1 VIHSPH
7 ARWWAMGATAL
18 TLLVIGLDMTVLN
31 VALPTIAVDLHASSS
46 QLQWFVDAYTLVMS
60 AMLLPAGMLGDRYG
74 RKRLTLGAL
83 VVFGFGSLWCAYAGS
98 SSVLIAARALLGLG
112 SAILIPLAMSAA
124 VVLFEP
130 EERPRAVMVLGLST
144 MVGLPLGPIL
154 AGVLLQHFWWGSVF
168 LVNVP
173 VVAFALA
180 AVYLCMP
187 ETRGE
192 RDRPI
197 DWVGVLASGLGLLGL
212 TYGVIE
218 GPDRGWLDPG
228 TLVPLVGGLLVLT
241 GFLVW
246 EKRQRRAVPVFD
258 YAVWADRSFRWGA
271 LGATIASLAIF
282 GLLFVTPQ
290 YFRAVLGADA
300 LGTGL
305 RTLPMVAG
313 LLVGMRGAMLLTRR
327 VQART
332 QATAGFV
339 LTAVGLAIGATTD
352 VDSGFLLCA
361 VWTALVGLGFGVTL
375 FAAQN
380 QALLTLPR
388 PRAASGSALIQAL
401 RQSGSVLGIAV
412 LGAVLNA
419 AYRSQVSDL
428 PMPDGARN
436 AVADSPQAGLAVAA
450 RVGDPALVHGIQA
463 AFVHGMD
470 AALWVSAALAV
481 VGAVAMWWRMPMI
494 ATGGDPSTEPAA
506 DAGQSVHADL
516 VTDSPARD

>member
-1 VIHSPH
+1 
-7 ARWWAMGATAL
+7 MGATAL
-18 TLLVIGLDMTVLN
+18 TLLVVGLDMTVLN
-31 VALPTIAVDLHASSS
+31 VALPTIAVDLRASSS
-46 QLQWFVDAYTLVMS
+46 ELQWFVDAYTLVMS

-83 VVFGFGSLWCAYAGS
+83 AVFGTGSLWCAYAGS
-98 SSVLIAARALLGLG
+98 PGELIAARALLGLG
-112 SAILIPLAMSAA
+112 SAVLIPLAMSAA

-154 AGVLLQHFWWGSVF
+154 AGVLLEHFWWGSVF

-173 VVAFALA
+173 VVVFALG
-180 AVYLCMP
+180 AVALCMP
-187 ETRGE
+187 ESRGE

-197 DWVGVLASGLGLLGL
+197 DWVGVVASGLGLLGL

-218 GPDRGWLDPG
+218 GPERGWTALG
-228 TLVPLVGGLLVLT
+228 TLGPLLGGALVLT

-246 EKRQRRAVPVFD
+246 ERRQRRAVPVFD
-258 YAVWADRSFRWGA
+258 YAVWADPSFRWGA
-271 LGATIASLAIF
+271 LGATIASLSLF

-313 LLVGMRGAMLLTRR
+313 LLVGMRGTMLLVRR
-327 VQART
+327 YQART
-332 QATAGFV
+332 LAAAGFL
-339 LTAVGLAIGATTD
+339 LTALGLAVGATTT

-361 VWTALVGLGFGVTL
+361 AWTALVGLGFGTAL

-388 PRAASGSALIQAL
+388 HRAASGSALIQAL
-401 RQSGSVLGIAV
+401 RQGGSVLGIAV

-419 AYRSQVSDL
+419 AYRSRVADL
-428 PMPDGARN
+428 PLPAGGRGPA
-436 AVADSPQAGLAVAA
+436 ATSPQAGLAVAG
-450 RVGDPALVHGIQA
+450 RLGDPELAHGIQA

-470 AALWVSAALAV
+470 ATLWVSAALAV
-481 VGAVAMWWRMPMI
+481 VGALAMWRRLPRVPTRADMSTPR
-494 ATGGDPSTEPAA
+494 AGDAA
-506 DAGQSVHADL
+506 ESEHADL
-516 VTDSPARD
+516 ASQAARS

>member
-1 VIHSPH
+1 MIRSPH

-18 TLLVIGLDMTVLN
+18 TMLVVGLDMTVLN

-74 RKRLTLGAL
+74 RKRLTLAAL
-83 VVFGFGSLWCAYAGS
+83 LVFGVGSLWCAYAGS
-98 SSVLIAARALLGLG
+98 PTELIAARAMLGLG
-112 SAILIPLAMSAA
+112 SAVLIPLAMSAA

-130 EERPRAVMVLGLST
+130 DERPRAVMVLGMST

-173 VVAFALA
+173 VVVFALA
-180 AVYLCMP
+180 AVALCMP

-197 DWVGVLASGLGLLGL
+197 DWVGVVASGLGLLGV

-218 GPDRGWLDPG
+218 GPDRGWTDPG
-228 TLVPLVGGLLVLT
+228 SFVPLVGGLLVLI

-246 EKRQRRAVPVFD
+246 ERRQRRAVPVFD
-258 YAVWADRSFRWGA
+258 YAVWADPTFRWGA
-271 LGATIASLAIF
+271 IGATIASLAMF

-313 LLVGMRGAMLLTRR
+313 LLVGMRGTMVLTRR
-327 VQART
+327 LQART
-332 QATAGFV
+332 LASAGFV
-339 LTAVGLAIGATTD
+339 LTALGLAIGATTD
-352 VDSGFLLCA
+352 VESGFLLCA
-361 VWTALVGLGFGVTL
+361 IWTAVVGLGFGAAL
-375 FAAQN
+375 FASQN

-401 RQSGSVLGIAV
+401 RQCGSVLGIAV

-419 AYRSQVSDL
+419 VYRSHVSTL
-428 PMPDGARN
+428 PVPTGTRS
-436 AVADSPQAGLAVAA
+436 AVADSPQAGLAVANH
-450 RVGDPALVHGIQA
+450 VGDPGLVHGIQS

-470 AALWVSAALAV
+470 ATLWVSAALAV
-481 VGAVAMWWRMPMI
+481 LGACAMWWRLPRVPTRTDLSPQL
-494 ATGGDPSTEPAA
+494 AGDAA
-506 DAGQSVHADL
+506 ESEHAEA
-516 VTDSPARD
+516 VSDSPVRA

>member
-1 VIHSPH
+1 MTRSPH

-18 TLLVIGLDMTVLN
+18 TLLVVGLDMTVLN

-83 VVFGFGSLWCAYAGS
+83 TVFGAGSLWCAYAGS
-98 SSVLIAARALLGLG
+98 AAGLVAARAVLGLG

-130 EERPRAVMVLGLST
+130 DERPRAVMILGLST

-154 AGVLLQHFWWGSVF
+154 AGALLQHFWWGSVF
-168 LVNVP
+168 LVNAP
-173 VVAFALA
+173 VVVFALV
-180 AVYLCMP
+180 AVAVCMP

-197 DWVGVLASGLGLLGL
+197 DWVGVVASGLGLLGV

-218 GPDRGWLDPG
+218 GPERGWTDPL
-228 TLVPLVGGLLVLT
+228 TLVPLVGGAVVLVA
-241 GFLVW
+241 FLVW
-246 EKRQRRAVPVFD
+246 ERRQRRAVPVFD
-258 YAVWADRSFRWGA
+258 FAVWADPTFRWGA
-271 LGATIASLAIF
+271 VGATVASLAMF
-282 GLLFVTPQ
+282 GLMFVTPQ
-290 YFRAVLGADA
+290 YFRAVLGSDA

-313 LLVGMRGAMLLTRR
+313 LLVGMRGTMLLTRR
-327 VQART
+327 FRART
-332 QATAGFV
+332 LAATGFA
-339 LTAVGLAIGATTD
+339 LTAIGLATGATTS
-352 VDSGFLLCA
+352 VESGFARCA
-361 VWTALVGLGFGVTL
+361 VWTALVGLGFGMAL
-375 FAAQN
+375 FASQN

-388 PRAASGSALIQAL
+388 QRAASGSALIQAM
-401 RQSGSVLGIAV
+401 RQGGSVLGIAV

-419 AYRSQVSDL
+419 AYRSQVGDL
-428 PMPDGARN
+428 SVPDGARA
-436 AVADSPQAGLAVAA
+436 AVADSPQTGITVAE
-450 RVGDPALVHGIQA
+450 RLGDPGLIHGVRS

-470 AALWVSAALAV
+470 ATLWVSAVVAV
-481 VGAVAMWWRMPMI
+481 VGAIAMWRLLP
-494 ATGGDPSTEPAA
+494 GDVPASASREPAA
-506 DAGQSVHADL
+506 DAAESAHAVDA
-516 VTDSPARD
+516 TDSPARV